1 MDISVRVDKAV
12 GSTVLAIVGEV
23 DFSTVDQ
30 VLSLMDKHRLDSVV
44 LDWSGISFIDSTGIG
59 LILRAIMEIRDAGGQ
74 ITIVSIPAPIEQV
87 LEEMGVMD
95 IICEFMKENV

>member
-1 MDISVRVDKAV
+1 MDISVRVDKAFS
-12 GSTVLAIVGEV
+12 STVLAIVGEV
-23 DFSTVDQ
+23 DFPTVDQ
-30 VLSLMDKHRLDSVV
+30 VLSLMDKHRLDNVV

-59 LILRAIMEIRDAGGQ
+59 LILRAIMEIREAGGQ
-74 ITIVSIPAPIEQV
+74 ITIVSIPTPIEQV